1 MKKAILDIWK
11 DLTKFQKILILCLY
25 RISPGEITA
34 DALAE
39 IVMTDYYAIPE
50 ERIDALKIEW
60 IGE

>member
-1 MKKAILDIWK
+1 MKEAINNIWQ

-50 ERIDALKIEW
+50 ERIDELKVSW
-60 IGE
+60 IGK